1 MQTRTLKRLILP
13 FTAIAAFSTLIGCSS
28 SPHSPTETY
37 ILVTVNRHVS
47 YWKAAFAGLNQAAK
61 EMGVKADMIGPD
73 TYDPQAEHQS
83 MQQAIAQ
90 KPAGI
95 LVSAANASVVTP
107 DIDAALAQGI
117 PVITIDSDAPD
128 SKRLFFVGTDN
139 HKAGL
144 LGGRLVAKLLNGK
157 GNVAIMTMPNQPNL
171 KARLRGYE
179 DAFADHPNI
188 KVAQVVDVK
197 GDPNVAFDAARK
209 LLEGKPKIDAFV
221 CLESISC
228 PEVGEV
234 VNRANMGGKVTIV
247 AMDTDDL
254 TINWIQKGVISATI
268 AQKPFTMAYYGT
280 KLLDDLHH
288 HPPTPL
294 TANWADNPAAP
305 IPTYVDTGAFVVD
318 KQNVQSFLQHN
329 RAAGQAAQPQ

>member
-1 MQTRTLKRLILP
+1 MQSRTFKRVLLP
-13 FTAIAAFSTLIGCSS
+13 VSAIAAFSMLMGCSS
-28 SPHSPTETY
+28 SPHNPTETY
-37 ILVTVNRHVS
+37 ILVTVNRQVS
-47 YWKAAFAGLNQAAK
+47 YWKTAFAGLNQAAK
-61 EMGVKADMIGPD
+61 EMGVHADMTGPD
-73 TYDPQAEHQS
+73 NYDPNAEHEA
-83 MQQAIAQ
+83 MQRAIAR
-90 KPAGI
+90 KPSGI

-117 PVITIDSDAPD
+117 PVITVDSDAPD

-144 LGGRLVAKLLNGK
+144 LGGNLVAKLLNGR
-157 GNVAIMTMPNQPNL
+157 GNVAVFTMPNQPNL

-179 DAFADHPNI
+179 DAFTDHPDI
-188 KVAQVVDVK
+188 KVTQVVDVK
-197 GDPNVAFDAARK
+197 GDPNVAFDAARR

-221 CLESISC
+221 CLESIAC

-234 VNRANMGGKVTIV
+234 VNRQNMGGKVVIV

-294 TANWADNPAAP
+294 TANWAENPAAP
-305 IPTYVDTGAFVVD
+305 IPTFVDTGAFIVD
-318 KQNVQSFLQHN
+318 KQNVQAFLQRSHTL
-329 RAAGQAAQPQ
+329 QASQQVQ